1 MTRLN
6 SNIFES
12 KLTEEEYEKAYEIFS
27 GLFETDKWK
36 DDFETVWRNRL
47 DSSIGLFV
55 GAAAAFGSSNR
66 CSNTEGGGMT
76 NNKSSSSNAAEGSS
90 GSDSKSTKLLIGFS
104 LFERKPNG
112 VVYLEYLAIASEY
125 QNLRLGSFLLEKSLQ
140 LYPTL
145 SLVPLNDDKII
156 NWYKKHGF
164 KETSRGKHK
173 WGEEYFILST

>member
-12 KLTEEEYEKAYEIFS
+12 KLTEEEYERAYEIFS

-47 DSSIGLFV
+47 NSSIGLYV
-55 GAAAAFGSSNR
+55 SAAAAAAAEGSSNR

-76 NNKSSSSNAAEGSS
+76 NNKTSSAEGSGSS
-90 GSDSKSTKLLIGFS
+90 GKSKKLLIGFS

-173 WGEEYFILST
+173 WGEEYFVLSK

>member
-1 MTRLN
+1 MTRLK

-12 KLTEEEYEKAYEIFS
+12 KLTEEEYERAYEIFS

-47 DSSIGLFV
+47 DSSIGLYLSERKISG
-55 GAAAAFGSSNR
+55 GAAEGATEGNSCSTAFGGR
-66 CSNTEGGGMT
+66 MT
-76 NNKSSSSNAAEGSS
+76 NNKI
-90 GSDSKSTKLLIGFS
+90 LIGFS

-112 VVYLEYLAIASEY
+112 VVYLEYLVIASEY
-125 QNLRLGSFLLEKSLQ
+125 QKLRLGSFLLNKSLQ
-140 LYPTL
+140 LYPRL
-145 SLVPLNDDKII
+145 SLVPLNDAKII

-173 WGEEYFILST
+173 WGEEYFVLST

>member
-1 MTRLN
+1 MTRLD
-6 SNIFES
+6 SNILQS
-12 KLTEEEYEKAYEIFS
+12 KLTEEYYGRAYEIFS

-55 GAAAAFGSSNR
+55 GVEGANNNS
-66 CSNTEGGGMT
+66 CSTAEYGRTT
-76 NNKSSSSNAAEGSS
+76 NN
-90 GSDSKSTKLLIGFS
+90 KLLIGFS

-112 VVYLEYLAIASEY
+112 AVYLEYLAIASEY
-125 QNLRLGSFLLEKSLQ
+125 QNLRLGSFLLQKSLE

-145 SLVPLNDDKII
+145 SLVPLNDAKII

-173 WGEEYFILST
+173 WGEDYFVMSR

>member
-12 KLTEEEYEKAYEIFS
+12 KLTEEEYERAYEIFS

-55 GAAAAFGSSNR
+55 ATGNKTGTEGANNNSYCTAFGSS
-66 CSNTEGGGMT
+66 
-76 NNKSSSSNAAEGSS
+76 
-90 GSDSKSTKLLIGFS
+90 SKSTKLLIGFS